1 MVGKYKFNPEPN
13 GPDRP
18 RTVRG
23 AYIYNLVDCIYACIL
38 RGELDRARRA
48 WGILVRCP
56 DVNWKERWRWGLYLM
71 TAETDAEAPAGTQTQ
86 TQTQQ
91 PKEVE
96 RWLKSLQI
104 SMPEGDRPAILA
116 ELVLFHIKGHR
127 YRAALDELETY
138 LTSYPYLLSA
148 SLHTYAGMICF
159 YLAQPKAL
167 QGSEYVPQERAERR
181 DREVS
186 VESSSTATSVDSI
199 GRNVPPPNEGLLRQ
213 ARKWFEAA
221 LKINPR
227 EQVALGFIGLMEN
240 PDTRPDYADDKSD
253 EEMELELQSMDS
265 KSDAGTD
272 KGSESDSRTATPERY
287 GAYGGFRGRHY
298 DDSD

>member
-1 MVGKYKFNPEPN
+1 MVGKYKFTPEPN
-13 GPDRP
+13 DPDRP

-71 TAETDAEAPAGTQTQ
+71 TAETEAGAPAEVQ

-91 PKEVE
+91 RTDAA

-104 SMPEGDRPAILA
+104 SMPVEDRPAILA
-116 ELVLFHIKGHR
+116 EIALYHIKGHR

-138 LTSYPYLLSA
+138 LTSYPYTVSA

-167 QGSEYVPQERAERR
+167 QGSEYEPQASAERK
-181 DREVS
+181 DRAAS
-186 VESSSTATSVDSI
+186 VESSSTATSVDSL
-199 GRNVPPPNEGLLRQ
+199 GAHVPPPNAGLLSQ
-213 ARKWFEAA
+213 ARKWFDKAG
-221 LKINPR
+221 KINPR
-227 EQVALGFIGLMEN
+227 EQVALGFIAMV
-240 PDTRPDYADDKSD
+240 
-253 EEMELELQSMDS
+253 
-265 KSDAGTD
+265 
-272 KGSESDSRTATPERY
+272 
-287 GAYGGFRGRHY
+287 GGPRLPIV
-298 DDSD
+298 